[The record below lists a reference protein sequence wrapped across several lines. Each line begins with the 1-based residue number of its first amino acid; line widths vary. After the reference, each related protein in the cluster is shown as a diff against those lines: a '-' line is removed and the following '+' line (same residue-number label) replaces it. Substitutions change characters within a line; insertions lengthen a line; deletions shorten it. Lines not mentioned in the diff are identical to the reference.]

1 MTQIKIDM
9 LSARAGVVPKAV
21 PKELTHE
28 ILRTGGLTGPGNWAR
43 ARPVGPV
50 LSRRVTNILR
60 GKVLANMFRVDD
72 RVRVRWLVQ
81 SDCLGLTG
89 TVLDVQPSVF
99 LGRDVQWCWGDLAV
113 GIVRTTISATF
124 LGFCEGG

>member
-1 MTQIKIDM
+1 
-9 LSARAGVVPKAV
+9 
-21 PKELTHE
+21 
-28 ILRTGGLTGPGNWAR
+28 
-43 ARPVGPV
+43 
-50 LSRRVTNILR
+50 
-60 GKVLANMFRVDD
+60 MFRVDD

-113 GIVRTTISATF
+113 GIVRTTIFRNILRILRVVIAVMMMAPF
-124 LGFCEGG
+124 HLLKVLHQFVKC